1 MKEGWKYKKLGDVID
16 HLRTGL
22 NPRTHFKLNTP
33 DAEGYYIT
41 VRELKGFS
49 IEPDEKTDKVNSAA
63 IKRINER
70 SNLKPGDVLFSG
82 TGTIGK
88 TALVNELPEN
98 WNIKEGV
105 YAMTPKHSELNSKYF
120 IYYIG
125 SDSFLHLVNDKATG
139 TGVRSIPMKELVKL
153 PISVPPLPE
162 QERIVERLDAAF
174 AQIDELKSNAEKQ
187 LAEARALFQSALTQA
202 MQPKPG
208 WKSCKFNEIIDNLR
222 TGLNPR
228 THFKLNTSDSVGYY
242 ITVRELKGFTFEV
255 DKRTDR
261 INKDAIKRINERSN
275 LKIGDVLYSGTGTIG
290 KTALVQEL
298 PTWWNIKEGVYAIT
312 PKANILDSSF
322 LIYAMHSDYFMSEV
336 LSKTSGTTVRSIPMK
351 MLKEIV
357 LSIPLITEQQAIVEH
372 LDALSNNVKELEEI
386 SRKTAAECDAMKQ
399 ALLRQIFE

>member
-1 MKEGWKYKKLGDVID
+1 MKEGWKYKKLGEVID

-208 WKSCKFNEIIDNLR
+208 WQVTTIGDICEIVRGKRFVRADIVDDGVPCIHYGDIYTYYGLSVTKTR
-222 TGLNPR
+222 GYLNPELAKKMR
-228 THFKLNTSDSVGYY
+228 FAKKNDVVVVQAGENNWDIGVGVAYFGEEPAAVHDACFILRHKQDPMFLSYY
-242 ITVRELKGFTFEV
+242 LRSYNYHWYLLDYVHEGKICSFLKP
-255 DKRTDR
+255 
-261 INKDAIKRINERSN
+261 
-275 LKIGDVLYSGTGTIG
+275 
-290 KTALVQEL
+290 ALEKAPIPL
-298 PTWWNIKEGVYAIT
+298 PPLSEQHSIVST
-312 PKANILDSSF
+312 LDS
-322 LIYAMHSDYFMSEV
+322 LI
-336 LSKTSGTTVRSIPMK
+336 SKVDR
-351 MLKEIV
+351 LQEIFNKV
-357 LSIPLITEQQAIVEH
+357 SQ
-372 LDALSNNVKELEEI
+372 
-386 SRKTAAECDAMKQ
+386 ECDALKQ
-399 ALLRQIFE
+399 AILRQIFE